1 MLESFLDIFRSCPP
15 VLFFIG
21 SIIGGEEVILTFAF
35 MVAQGFSTEIDLFI
49 YCYLGTMFSDVCWF
63 LSGRH
68 FFKKMSFFERLSVKY
83 NKVVHFL
90 KKVSKKPFV
99 LLFIT
104 KFIYGTRV
112 FTIIYVG
119 LEGLKLSK
127 FFLYNIFV
135 VLAWLPIVLSVGWL
149 AGRGMSGILNI
160 YENTGL
166 ALLGIL
172 VFIIVTVLTR
182 NFISKKAIE

>member
-1 MLESFLDIFRSCPP
+1 M
-15 VLFFIG
+15 
-21 SIIGGEEVILTFAF
+21 GGEEVILTFAF
-35 MVAQGFSTEIDLFI
+35 MVAQGFATEIDLFI
-49 YCYLGTMFSDVCWF
+49 YCYLGTLFSDICWF

-68 FFKKMSFFERLSVKY
+68 YFKKLSFFEKLSVKY
-83 NKVVHFL
+83 NRIVRFL
-90 KKVSKKPFV
+90 KKVSGRPFV

-104 KFIYGTRV
+104 KFIYGTRI

-127 FFLYNIFV
+127 FILYNIFV
-135 VLAWLPIVLSVGWL
+135 ISAWLPVVLAVGWL
-149 AGRGMSGILNI
+149 AGRGMSGVVNI

-172 VFIIVTVLTR
+172 VFIIVTVLIR
-182 NFISKKAIE
+182 SFISKKAIK